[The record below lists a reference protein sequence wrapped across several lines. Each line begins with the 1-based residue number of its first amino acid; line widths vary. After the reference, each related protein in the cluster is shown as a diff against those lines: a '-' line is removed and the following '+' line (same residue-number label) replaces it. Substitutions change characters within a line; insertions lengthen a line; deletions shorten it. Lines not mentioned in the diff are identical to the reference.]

1 MKSSIT
7 KEWVKGIVK
16 GLIGLD
22 DMPLTCRPTG
32 KIISETNN
40 GETVYHMRKFAIKV
54 LLEKGEVVIS
64 CNGSSMKPIIHPR
77 ESIFIKRVPHDILC
91 VGDAVFVKVKGNLQV
106 HKIGAIEKDRWR
118 IENNKG
124 HINGWVNAN
133 AIYGLAVKVADRI
146 LVSDEE
152 LEKRKLI

>member
-22 DMPLTCRPTG
+22 DMPLTCRTTG
-32 KIISETNN
+32 KIISETHN
-40 GETVYHMRKFAIKV
+40 GETVYYMRKFAIKV
-54 LLEKGEVVIS
+54 LEEKNEVILQ
-64 CNGSSMKPIIHPR
+64 CNGGSMAPLINPR
-77 ESIFIKRVPHDILC
+77 ESIFIRRVLPEQLR
-91 VGDAVFVKVKGNLQV
+91 VGDACFCRIKGALQV
-106 HKIGAIEKDRWR
+106 HLISAIDKDRYQISNNKKFVNGWIGA
-118 IENNKG
+118 NS
-124 HINGWVNAN
+124 
-133 AIYGLAVKVADRI
+133 IYGLAVKVEDRI